1 MSERLLVNYW
11 YAHPVGHALE
21 GLRYCLGYKTAN
33 PGLSVNLL
41 LNGATPVELAR
52 LCPFVDEVYGVPF
65 TTFTEV
71 RGDPTEALAAVPRD
85 WDWVVENH
93 RARQESHSAIP
104 GFAAFFDAAHRHFV
118 PLHETG
124 VAGAGP
130 PAYRPH
136 EQLRLEPPADA
147 REAAAAMLPAHGL
160 VIGIVLAGSSPARHL
175 YPSTGSWERILRALA
190 HRHPEAVFC
199 LIGKLH
205 EDGRTTSRVS
215 RAEVD
220 RLLAAVPSVD
230 CFDRPLLEQLAV
242 LERSA
247 LLVSPHTGFSFLA
260 STVGTPWLAI
270 SGGNWH
276 EYFFNGVPVYS
287 LLPDPDRYP
296 SFAWAGLGD
305 TALAVIEA
313 DEDGEGARTPS
324 MSAARIREDLDELLD
339 AADRLIDGRLGY
351 ELALRDYFPR
361 LLTAYHGDRSRVFS
375 FDDLHERYL
384 RSEEARGIEE
394 PQLR

>member
-1 MSERLLVNYW
+1 MPERLLVNYW
-11 YAHPVGHALE
+11 YAHPVGHAVE
-21 GLRYCLGYKTAN
+21 GLRYCLGYKAAN
-33 PGLSVNLL
+33 PELSVSLL

-52 LCPFVDEVYGVPF
+52 LCPFVDEVYGVAF
-65 TTFTEV
+65 TSFTDV
-71 RGDPTEALAAVPRD
+71 PNDPAAALTAVPRD

-93 RARQESHSAIP
+93 RARQASHAAIP

-118 PLHETG
+118 PLHGTG
-124 VAGAGP
+124 VAGAEP

-147 REAAAAMLPAHGL
+147 REAAAAMLPADGL
-160 VIGIVLAGSSPARHL
+160 VIGAVLAGSSADRHL
-175 YPSTGSWERILRALA
+175 YPSTRSWEVILRALSR
-190 HRHPEAVFC
+190 RHPDAVFC
-199 LIGKLH
+199 LIGKLGA
-205 EDGRTTSRVS
+205 DGRTTSRIT

-220 RLLAAVPSVD
+220 RLLAAVPAVD

-247 LLVSPHTGFSFLA
+247 LLVSPHTGLSFLA

-287 LLPDPDRYP
+287 LLPDPGRYP
-296 SFAWAGLGD
+296 SFAWAGLG
-305 TALAVIEA
+305 AHPLAVIEE
-313 DEDGEGARTPS
+313 DDDGEGPRTPS

-339 AADRLIDGRLGY
+339 AADRLINGSLGY
-351 ELALRDYFPR
+351 EQALRDYFPR
-361 LLTAYHGDRSRVFS
+361 LLAAYRGDRNRVFS
-375 FDDLHERYL
+375 FDNIHEEYL
-384 RSEEARGIEE
+384 GSEETRRVEE
-394 PQLR
+394 PHLR